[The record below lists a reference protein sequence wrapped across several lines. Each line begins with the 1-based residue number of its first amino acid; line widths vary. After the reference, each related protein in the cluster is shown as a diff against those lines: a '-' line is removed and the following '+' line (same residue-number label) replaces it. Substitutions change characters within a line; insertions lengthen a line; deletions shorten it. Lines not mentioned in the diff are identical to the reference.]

1 MLEKMS
7 DPNIEVI
14 DLLKPYEPK
23 DTPYDSIISLAQKL
37 LESADVD
44 SFQEIKKLLEGNLRK
59 KEDYISSH
67 KIGNMLKGMVDYLSV
82 EFPMESPSNNFSYQV
97 PVFKE
102 NNA

>member
-1 MLEKMS
+1 MNDL
-7 DPNIEVI
+7 NLEVI
-14 DLLKPYEPK
+14 NLLELYKPK

-44 SFQEIKKLLEGNLRK
+44 SFQEIKKLLEGTLRK
-59 KEDYISSH
+59 KEDYISS
-67 KIGNMLKGMVDYLSV
+67 NTFKGVVDYLSV
-82 EFPMESPSNNFSYQV
+82 EFPMESPLSNFSWQV